1 MVLRFLGVTWAM
13 AGLSLA
19 LYFSP
24 LGPDLP
30 PPDPAP
36 PQPMPATTPPPA
48 AVVEPPPTPSPPAPG
63 ALFVLVDGSHL
74 ARLDERGW
82 TSFPEARTGVEL
94 RRDLDGALWTA
105 TTDQTYLRLDE
116 AGLHPRVTLDPRQS
130 CPRFVPISAQEL
142 WAACTPDRV
151 WQWQGDAWNEDGRP
165 ELTGSGDPPIG
176 IDLDGAGRL
185 WLATRDRLEVRREL
199 GGWTALPLPTGEEIL
214 ALRRGPGLSMF
225 VLTPRFLL
233 RYPDDFKRPLQ
244 VKLASE
250 GEVVHE
256 RLAVSRRGDIVVV
269 AREPLDI
276 AATGSLPG
284 EDYGA
289 TAFDRVALTRS
300 RDGQTARFSEARD
313 VGVGAPTAL
322 AIDDRGRVYWGSAA
336 GLVILGEGPT
346 RTWWRGAV
354 PELASAGAGRIGA
367 LTDILVV
374 AAGPT
379 ALPAVDESTP
389 GVVRGRVL
397 IRERARKGVAV
408 QLCRTPRPRY
418 RGSPCQDQRL
428 HFTAT
433 TDAQGEFRLADV
445 PPGEY
450 RLVVQTG
457 ERWELARQRI
467 VATLSKTPL
476 VLAPVRL

>member
-19 LYFSP
+19 LFFSP

-30 PPDPAP
+30 PPDPDP
-36 PQPMPATTPPPA
+36 PPMPAVAPPPVVDEPPPA
-48 AVVEPPPTPSPPAPG
+48 PPPPTPG

-82 TSFPEARTGVEL
+82 TRFAEARTGVDL
-94 RRDLDGALWTA
+94 RRDQGGALWTA
-105 TTDQTYLRLDE
+105 TAEQTYLRLDE
-116 AGLHPRVTLDPRQS
+116 AGLRPRVTLDPRLS

-151 WQWQGDAWNEDGRP
+151 WQWREDAWNEDARP
-165 ELTGSGDPPIG
+165 ELTGSQDPPIG

-199 GGWTALPLPTGEEIL
+199 GGWTALPLPSGEQIL
-214 ALRRGPGLSMF
+214 DLKRGPGLSMF

-250 GEVVHE
+250 GEVVYE
-256 RLAVSRRGDIVVV
+256 RLAVSRRGDLVVL

-276 AATGSLPG
+276 AATGTMPG
-284 EDYGA
+284 EDYGE
-289 TAFDRVALTRS
+289 TGFDRVALTRS
-300 RDGQTARFSEARD
+300 RDGATARFSEARD

-322 AIDDRGRVYWGSAA
+322 AIDERGRVYWGSTA
-336 GLVILGEGPT
+336 GLAILGDGPT

-367 LTDILVV
+367 LTDILVA

-379 ALPAVDESTP
+379 TLPAVDESTP

-397 IRERARKGVAV
+397 IREHVREGVAV
-408 QLCRTPRPRY
+408 QLCRTPRHRY

-433 TDAQGEFRLADV
+433 TDAQGDFRFTDV

-450 RLVVQTG
+450 RLVAQTG
-457 ERWELARQRI
+457 ERWELARSRI